1 MVYKNGKE
9 VLPAWLLKELQEYI
23 QGDLIY
29 IPRKEDKKAGWGELS
44 GARVDI
50 RKRNAEIYYLYKN
63 GINLLELTQKFHL
76 SEDSIRKIIANNNKE
91 LIHGTLIKKEVIKIV

>member
-29 IPRKEDKKAGWGELS
+29 IPRKEDKKVGWGELS

-50 RKRNAEIYYLYKN
+50 RKRNSEIYHLYKN
-63 GINLLELTQKFHL
+63 GICIIDLTQKFHL
-76 SEDSIRKIIANNNKE
+76 SEDSIRKIIANSNKAIIRE
-91 LIHGTLIKKEVIKIV
+91 IVTNKEVIGII